1 MKVVSKKLGREKAW
15 GSANLD
21 DNTIEIDP
29 RLTGRKHLEILIH
42 EAMHLMNPEWTEKE
56 VIRQSKK
63 LTLLLWKQEYRK
75 VDNQK
80 GHPLQ

>member
-15 GSANLD
+15 GSALLD
-21 DNTIEIDP
+21 EKIIEIDP

-42 EAMHLMNPEWTEKE
+42 EALHILNPDWSEKE
-56 VIRQSKK
+56 VIKQSKK
-63 LTLLLWKQEYRK
+63 LTHLLWKQHYRK

-80 GHPLQ
+80 GLPLQ